1 MNRMGAKIHVIS
13 ISFLITGN
21 LIGAGI
27 LALPVNTGLAGL
39 IPSLVGMVIIGVA
52 MFFSAMV
59 LSHQAVCERSENFN
73 YPSLYHRYLGWTGKW
88 VAIAAN
94 MLILYGLLTA
104 YITGASAIIANL
116 FNIPI
121 PHFVIVIIFFVVLTA
136 LNITGLSVMRK
147 YNMVFMF
154 LLWASFAV
162 IVFLSYKRMDTSR
175 FAYKDWMFVFSAVPI
190 IVTSFHFHNIIPTI
204 CKALDWDMKVICK
217 TMIIGMCVGFLMNAI
232 WIWVSLGALPLTGA
246 SYSIMNAFKH
256 NLPATVPLA
265 ARMKTPLF
273 MAGSLLF
280 ALLAIMTSYLANG
293 AGLMDFNRDLL
304 HNHLKLKKNRILVI
318 GVTFLPPLAIAL
330 TYPNI
335 FLKSLNI
342 VGGFGIVLL
351 FGVLPSII
359 AVMRYRT
366 PFKRV
371 FSFVMLALFSVM
383 FLLEVAQ
390 ETGLLKINPQVE
402 RWTHTTHKRVRKVNE
417 KHYEELDKLWKL

>member
-1 MNRMGAKIHVIS
+1 
-13 ISFLITGN
+13 
-21 LIGAGI
+21 
-27 LALPVNTGLAGL
+27 
-39 IPSLVGMVIIGVA
+39 
-52 MFFSAMV
+52 
-59 LSHQAVCERSENFN
+59 
-73 YPSLYHRYLGWTGKW
+73 
-88 VAIAAN
+88 
-94 MLILYGLLTA
+94 
-104 YITGASAIIANL
+104 
-116 FNIPI
+116 
-121 PHFVIVIIFFVVLTA
+121 
-136 LNITGLSVMRK
+136 
-147 YNMVFMF
+147 
-154 LLWASFAV
+154 
-162 IVFLSYKRMDTSR
+162 
-175 FAYKDWMFVFSAVPI
+175 
-190 IVTSFHFHNIIPTI
+190 
-204 CKALDWDMKVICK
+204 
-217 TMIIGMCVGFLMNAI
+217 
-232 WIWVSLGALPLTGA
+232 
-246 SYSIMNAFKH
+246 MNAFKH